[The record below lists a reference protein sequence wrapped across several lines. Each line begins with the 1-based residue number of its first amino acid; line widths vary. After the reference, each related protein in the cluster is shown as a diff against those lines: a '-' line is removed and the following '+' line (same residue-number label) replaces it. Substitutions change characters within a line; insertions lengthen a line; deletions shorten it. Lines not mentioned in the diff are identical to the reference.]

1 MTMTQRRLTEGLM
14 EPCPIRDILDRIGD
28 RWSLLTLWALSG
40 GTLRFTA
47 IKREIPDISQRMLAQ
62 TLRRLEQ
69 DGFVSREVHPTV
81 PPRVDYTLTPLGRSF
96 LVQLDGLVKWA
107 DENHEAVREAR
118 RAYVPPE
125 TGYQGWGDRSAA

>member
-1 MTMTQRRLTEGLM
+1 MTQRSMVDGVI

-28 RWSLLTLWALSG
+28 RWTLLTLWALSG

-69 DGFVSREVHPTV
+69 DGFVSRTVHPTV
-81 PPRVDYTLTPLGRSF
+81 PPRVDYTLTALGDFF
-96 LVQLDGLVKWA
+96 LGQLNSLVRWA
-107 DENHEAVREAR
+107 DDNHEAVRAAR
-118 RAYVPPE
+118 RAYVPPAAE
-125 TGYQGWGDRSAA
+125 PVSWSARRVA